1 MNDNFKSYYDTLKH
15 SAIDCTAGLYAGQLM
30 ILSLIIEKLD
40 EQLKDADE
48 TDYPRIL
55 ANLIDWIKQND
66 VEVTAKLINYL
77 QEKI

>member
-1 MNDNFKSYYDTLKH
+1 
-15 SAIDCTAGLYAGQLM
+15 M